1 MLSATVERASDY
13 PAADKEIFRPTFHIL
28 QRALHSARKIF
39 GSFSPLSS
47 TGVLRLISGV
57 LPRLR
62 VFSRPFRHR
71 GCMGQNFAY
80 FGVIFSGLY
89 NKVVKPLLL
98 TVSLSFSSGVDLCL
112 ILRGSVGRIFPPFP
126 FTCLR
131 ESVVLRSGFV
141 FTQGLNIHNAF
152 RPSNL
157 FKTKKATLEGSPT
170 KSYYI
175 TKAPSLSTVSAKVFQ
190 NLQYGHI
197 LQKSFQ
203 IVHKI
208 C

>member
-1 MLSATVERASDY
+1 MLSATVERASDH

-39 GSFSPLSS
+39 GSFSLFR
-47 TGVLRLISGV
+47 TRAFLRLISGV

-71 GCMGQNFAY
+71 GCMGQNYAC

-89 NKVVKPLLL
+89 NKVVKPSIL
-98 TVSLSFSSGVDLCL
+98 TVNLSFNSGVDLCL

-131 ESVVLRSGFV
+131 ESVVLRRA
-141 FTQGLNIHNAF
+141 L
-152 RPSNL
+152 PSFL
-157 FKTKKATLEGSPT
+157 ADLS
-170 KSYYI
+170 
-175 TKAPSLSTVSAKVFQ
+175 SLASSRLRHPCIFSRR
-190 NLQYGHI
+190 G
-197 LQKSFQ
+197 
-203 IVHKI
+203 
-208 C
+208 